1 MVDPLYTLLF
11 IFEYQ
16 TADIPHILL
25 EMNAPSNNI
34 GKNNEKKIASIY
46 RKEKRSKQGN
56 AVCWPW
62 ERTLR
67 TAVLWDS
74 QLGIDSRPSWPS
86 LPSYSFSLTVRQNDP
101 TEPSTHFPCRQ
112 FTILIMSG
120 EPELTGLART
130 FNSTT
135 FTGRANVA
143 KATYAGQ
150 TKVKGV
156 NKLDNY
162 FTLQQ

>member
-1 MVDPLYTLLF
+1 
-11 IFEYQ
+11 
-16 TADIPHILL
+16 
-25 EMNAPSNNI
+25 
-34 GKNNEKKIASIY
+34 
-46 RKEKRSKQGN
+46 
-56 AVCWPW
+56 
-62 ERTLR
+62 
-67 TAVLWDS
+67 
-74 QLGIDSRPSWPS
+74 
-86 LPSYSFSLTVRQNDP
+86 
-101 TEPSTHFPCRQ
+101 
-112 FTILIMSG
+112 MSG

-150 TKVKGV
+150 TKVKGG